1 MVHCLLCGTPYLE
14 TDAYCPG
21 EQCGTDLHG
30 QRMGDPECAVQAW
43 CEPRRIT
50 AAPGET
56 VMVALT
62 LRNAGSAPDRYDC
75 ELPRDVGRRIGLDRP
90 GPPDVYPGETRVWTI
105 VYTVPLDIADQV
117 PPGGLFGLG
126 EVGRDSGG
134 SAFEQTSRVVE
145 ESDVPVRVVS
155 ARDMRVAACAPF
167 SVRVVSTD
175 RDNDSPGGRAG
186 GAPTN
191 PHHDDRARRGGGRRS
206 RIVAA
211 VLATVAAIVVAVLV
225 GMAMAGSDDTKPA
238 ARTDPT
244 GAAPSASATRSAAV
258 PTTEAP
264 VTSTPDPSD
273 SASPSTS
280 TSAPGKL
287 TVPNVVGMTEAQG
300 VALLRERGFRGTV
313 RGTGGTIASTD
324 PAAGRKVDRDK
335 AEIVVVMS
343 GVRTSPPITRP
354 STSTT
359 PTDPASSSA
368 PATTTVPPLSGLT
381 VAQAGTALRNARLD
395 IALPPGASRNDV
407 VSGSDPK
414 SGDVVP
420 VGTTVTVSVAT
431 PTTGAGRN

>member
-43 CEPRRIT
+43 CEPRRST

-56 VMVALT
+56 VMVTLT
-62 LRNAGSAPDRYDC
+62 LRNAGSAPDRYDD
-75 ELPRDVGRRIGLDRP
+75 ELPRDAGRRIGLDRP

-105 VYTVPLDIADQV
+105 VYTVPPDIADQV
-117 PPGGLFGLG
+117 PPSGLFGLG
-126 EVGRDSGG
+126 EVGAGSGG
-134 SAFEQTSRVVE
+134 SAFEEASRVVE
-145 ESDVPVRVVS
+145 ESDVPIRVVS

-167 SVRVVSTD
+167 SIRVVSTD
-175 RDNDSPGGRAG
+175 LDDAGGRAG
-186 GAPTN
+186 GVPAN
-191 PHHDDRARRGGGRRS
+191 PYPDDRQRRDGKRRS
-206 RIVAA
+206 RVVAA

-225 GMAMAGSDDTKPA
+225 GMAMAGSDGTRPA
-238 ARTDPT
+238 ARSVAT
-244 GAAPSASATRSAAV
+244 GAGPSATETRSAAV

-300 VALLRERGFRGTV
+300 VALLREKGFRGTV
-313 RGTGGTIASTD
+313 RGGGGTIASTD

-343 GVRTSPPITRP
+343 GVRTTPPVTRP
-354 STSTT
+354 STSPP
-359 PTDPASSSA
+359 PTDPGSPS
-368 PATTTVPPLSGLT
+368 PTATTTVPPLAGLT
-381 VAQAGTALRNARLD
+381 VADAGTALRNARLN
-395 IALPPGASRNDV
+395 IALPSGASRNDV
-407 VSGSDPK
+407 VSGSDPN

-420 VGTTVTVSVAT
+420 VGTTVTVSVTA